1 MGGDTEIDTPL
12 LNHCFSLLHAV
23 SDVELQRELVTL
35 SKEAYQLILVTH
47 RLIAVD
53 EEGRRPGERDDSER
67 IGETQLLCLELS
79 CCRLPSPMPQEDSRS
94 YGNSDADK

>member
-1 MGGDTEIDTPL
+1 MRGDTEIDTPL

-35 SKEAYQLILVTH
+35 SKEAHQFVLVTH

-53 EEGRRPGERDDSER
+53 EEGRSTGERDDSER
-67 IGETQLLCLELS
+67 IGE
-79 CCRLPSPMPQEDSRS
+79 
-94 YGNSDADK
+94 A